1 MKYEK
6 AKAEVISFDEV
17 DIFLATSGQ
26 LAAMEKNISGCTD
39 FSGISSNGTFSCPGF
54 TGNNQAQVGPW
65 LEDGFYFVFAQS
77 TTCNAYWY
85 CSSFK

>member
-6 AKAEVISFDEV
+6 AEAEVICFDGM

-26 LAAMEKNISGCTD
+26 LAALNGYITECTG
-39 FSGISSNGTFSCPGF
+39 FSGIGSDGSFSCPGF
-54 TGNNQAQVGPW
+54 SGNNQAQVGPW
-65 LEDGFYFVFAQS
+65 LEDGFYFIFAQS
-77 TTCNAYWY
+77 SSCNSYWY